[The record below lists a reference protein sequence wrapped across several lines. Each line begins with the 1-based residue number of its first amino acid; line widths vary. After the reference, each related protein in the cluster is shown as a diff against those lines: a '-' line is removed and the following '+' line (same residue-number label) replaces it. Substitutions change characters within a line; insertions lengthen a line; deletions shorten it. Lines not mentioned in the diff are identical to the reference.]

1 MKPYRE
7 RWIEDETK
15 DECIFLEKK
24 CTYERLTN
32 ILGRMNKLMPH
43 MEKMTLEVAK
53 NDDSIWCEISCETDK
68 MIGGKLD
75 DKEYAIE
82 FFTNEKDN
90 KCPKTFTRI
99 DQNGHMFMRYQA
111 PNDDLCIY
119 IDSDGIYTISKDDA
133 WNKEDREK
141 LSHYVKTYYQLNINP
156 HDINYMNIRLFR
168 WDACQRD
175 YTIDVRKN
183 DDGKTWRVW
192 IDLTRKYKTEEV
204 NVYDE
209 EELDD
214 SMPTEEELKA
224 IEDVKLEEYKPLGG
238 R

>member
-15 DECIFLEKK
+15 EERVFLEKE

-32 ILGRMNKLMPH
+32 ILGRMNKLMPY
-43 MEKMTLEVAK
+43 MEKMALEVAK
-53 NDDSIWCEISCETDK
+53 NGDSIWCEISCETDPT
-68 MIGGKLD
+68 IGGKRD
-75 DKEYAIE
+75 DKEYGIE

-90 KCPKTFTRI
+90 DCPKTYTRI
-99 DQNGHMFMRYQA
+99 DQNGHLFMRYQD

-119 IDSDGIYTISKDDA
+119 IDSDGIYTVSQDDA
-133 WNKEDREK
+133 WDKKDREK
-141 LSHYVKTYYQLNINP
+141 LSHYVKTYYQLNVDP
-156 HDINYMNIRLFR
+156 HDIHYMNIRLFR

-175 YTIDVRKN
+175 YTIDIRKN
-183 DDGKTWRVW
+183 DDEKTWRIWVEV
-192 IDLTRKYKTEEV
+192 TRKYKTGEV

-214 SMPTEEELKA
+214 SVPTEEELKA
-224 IEDVKLEEYKPLGG
+224 IEDIKLEEYKPLGG